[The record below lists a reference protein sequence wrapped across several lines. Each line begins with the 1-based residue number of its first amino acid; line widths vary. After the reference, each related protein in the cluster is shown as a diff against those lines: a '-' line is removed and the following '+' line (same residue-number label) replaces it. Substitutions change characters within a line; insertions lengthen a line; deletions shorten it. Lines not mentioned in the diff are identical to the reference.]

1 MRLDQLS
8 SLVRLG
14 RRTKVRPLAVFILD
28 EFKGR
33 LVGPIF
39 GGGCE
44 KNRADIKATDF
55 FVGPIF
61 FKAAAK
67 NRAYKSHRVNRP

>member
-33 LVGPIF
+33 FTRCDLSARFLAAALKKI
-39 GGGCE
+39 
-44 KNRADIKATDF
+44 
-55 FVGPIF
+55 GPIF